1 MLKEKINLSYAAML
15 YDFEKILKRGGVD
28 KSLTEFILSTEN
40 EYAEEIGNIL
50 KYSDKDALLNSNLPY
65 DSLEYILYFAKSIA
79 TLSEGSE
86 KDNEVSLEPL
96 HSIFNKLNG
105 NDKRGVY
112 EENSIY
118 PAQEEVKLSRSYY
131 EDIVKNI
138 EAEIRNFTGTGED
151 IQSLLTA
158 MEKYTSGVPAGTDE
172 KNRDISVFEHSKLIA
187 AFANAIYDYLE
198 QNNISDFKSLLTDE
212 EYFTRKIFYLYSFD
226 FSGIQNFIYTI
237 VSNKALKTLR
247 TRSFYLEIFME
258 DVIDTL
264 LEELNLTRINL
275 LYAGGGHCY
284 LLFPNTEKT
293 LECIEAHKN
302 NVNKYLIDEYGIE
315 LYIAGGGSSCAPETF
330 KEGGGEKYGDLFRNV
345 SKALSDNKL
354 NRYSAEDLINLNFKE
369 AKNNERECNIC
380 HRTDRIHESEDG
392 LICENCLDI
401 QRFSREI
408 IKAKCYVIEKAGANK
423 PFASLPLPYG
433 KRIVATSKEDL
444 PEKMKEEN
452 FIRAYS
458 KNDNEIASTIK
469 LWVGDYAY
477 DDKLEIFTEDSEG
490 VNRLAVIRGDID
502 NLGQAFVKGFSKEYT
517 SLTRNAV
524 FSHSLSKFFKYE
536 INNILEEGTFFL
548 TDRDERARKALIVY
562 SGGDDVFVLG
572 AWNDILEFAVD
583 LHNRFKAF
591 SMGALTLSAGI
602 GIYPER
608 FSIKLMSEATGKLED
623 AAKSNKY
630 MKDNVE
636 MSKNSVCIFNEDLA
650 FSWEDFIKNV
660 LGEKFSV
667 IKKRVTNL
675 DDKGKVFLYRVLEL
689 FTKMDDKLNLARLAY
704 TLARAEPKEE
714 ELRKIHQEF
723 SKAVYKFAKSAKDR
737 KEFIAAMH
745 IFLYLERR

>member
-1 MLKEKINLSYAAML
+1 MLKEKNNLSYAAML
-15 YDFEKILKRGGVD
+15 CDFEKILKRAGVN
-28 KSLTEFILSTEN
+28 KSLSEFILSTGN

-50 KYSDKDALLNSNLPY
+50 KYTGKEVLLNSNQPK

-79 TLSEGSE
+79 GLSEVPE

-96 HSIFNKLNG
+96 YSIFNKLNG

-112 EENSIY
+112 EEDSIY
-118 PAQEEVKLSRSYY
+118 PVEKEVKLSRSYY
-131 EDIVKNI
+131 EDIVNKI
-138 EAEIRNFTGTGED
+138 EEEIKNFTGTGED
-151 IQSLLTA
+151 VQSLLFA
-158 MEKYTSGVPAGTDE
+158 MEKYISTVPATTVE

-187 AFANAIYDYLE
+187 AFANATYDYLE

-212 EYFTRKIFYLYSFD
+212 EYFSREIFYLYSFD

-237 VSNKALKTLR
+237 VNNKALKTLR

-275 LYAGGGHCY
+275 LYSGGGHCY

-293 LECIEAHKN
+293 LDCIETHKN

-315 LYIAGGGSSCAPETF
+315 LYIAGGGSTCAPETF
-330 KEGGGEKYGDLFRNV
+330 MAEGGERYGDLFRNV
-345 SKALSDNKL
+345 SNALSDNKL

-408 IKAKCYVIEKAGANK
+408 IKAKCYVIEKAGPNK
-423 PFASLPLPYG
+423 PFSSLPLPYD
-433 KRIVATSKEDL
+433 KRIVAISNNAL

-458 KNDNEIASTIK
+458 KNDNEVASTIK

-502 NLGQAFVKGFSKEYT
+502 NLGQAFVKGFSDEYT

-548 TDRDERARKALIVY
+548 TERDERARKALIVY

-572 AWNDILEFAVD
+572 AWDDILEFAVD
-583 LHNRFKAF
+583 LHERLKKF

-608 FSIKLMSEATGKLED
+608 FSIKLMSEATGRLED
-623 AAKSNKY
+623 AAKSNRY

-636 MSKNSVCIFNEDLA
+636 ISKNSVCIFNEDLV

-660 LGEKFSV
+660 LGEKFLV

-675 DDKGKVFLYRVLEL
+675 DDKGKVFLYRVVEL
-689 FTKMDDKLNLARLAY
+689 FTKMDEKLNLARLAY

-745 IFLYLERR
+745 IFIYLERR

>member
-1 MLKEKINLSYAAML
+1 MLKKRINLSYAAL
-15 YDFEKILKRGGVD
+15 LCDFEKILKRAGIN
-28 KSLTEFILSTEN
+28 KSLTEFILSTGN
-40 EYAEEIGNIL
+40 TYAAEIGDIL
-50 KYSDKDALLNSNLPY
+50 KYAGKDDLLNSNLSK
-65 DSLEYILYFAKSIA
+65 DSPRYILYFAKSIA
-79 TLSEGSE
+79 ALKESGENEGE
-86 KDNEVSLEPL
+86 NLYAPL
-96 HSIFNKLNG
+96 YSIFNKLNG
-105 NDKRGVY
+105 NDKNGVY
-112 EENSIY
+112 KENSIY

-131 EDIVKNI
+131 EDIVNKI
-138 EAEIRNFTGTGED
+138 EAEIKNFKGTSED
-151 IQSLLTA
+151 VQSLITA
-158 MEKYTSGVPAGTDE
+158 MEKYTWGVPVNTDS
-172 KNRDISVFEHSKLIA
+172 KDRDISVYEYSKLIA
-187 AFANAIYDYLE
+187 AFAMATYDYLE

-212 EYFTRKIFYLYSFD
+212 EYFTRKIFYIYSFD

-264 LEELNLTRINL
+264 LKELNLTRINL

-284 LLFPNTEKT
+284 LLLSNTEKT

-302 NVNKYLIDEYGIE
+302 VVNKYLIDEYGIE

-330 KEGGGEKYGDLFRNV
+330 KDGGGEKYGDLFRNV

-369 AKNNERECNIC
+369 IKNNERECNIC

-392 LICENCLDI
+392 MICENCLDI

-408 IKAKCYVIEKAGANK
+408 IKAKCYVIEKSGANK
-423 PFASLPLPYG
+423 PFASLPLPYD
-433 KRIVATSKEDL
+433 KRIVAVSNSAL
-444 PEKMKEEN
+444 SEKMEEEN

-458 KNDNEIASTIK
+458 KNDNEVASAIK

-490 VNRLAVIRGDID
+490 AGRLAVIRGDID
-502 NLGQAFVKGFSKEYT
+502 NLGQAFVKGFTDEHT

-524 FSHSLSKFFKYE
+524 FSHSLTKFFKYE
-536 INNILEEGTFFL
+536 INNILEEGNFFL
-548 TDRDERARKALIVY
+548 TERDEKNRKALIVY

-572 AWNDILEFAVD
+572 AWDDILEFAVD
-583 LHNRFKAF
+583 LHERFKAF

-608 FSIKLMSEATGKLED
+608 FSIKLMSEATGRLED

-630 MKDNVE
+630 MKDSVE

-650 FSWEDFIKNV
+650 FSWEDFTQNV

-667 IKKRVTNL
+667 IKKRITTL

-704 TLARAEPKEE
+704 TLAKVEPKEE
-714 ELRKIHQEF
+714 QERKIHQEF
-723 SKAVYKFAKSAKDR
+723 SKAVYKYAKSAKDR

-745 IFLYLERR
+745 VFLYLERR

>member
-1 MLKEKINLSYAAML
+1 MLKEKINLSYAALL
-15 YDFEKILKRGGVD
+15 YDFEKILKRAGVN
-28 KSLTEFILSTEN
+28 KSLSKFILSTGN
-40 EYAEEIGNIL
+40 TCTAEIGNIL
-50 KYSDKDALLNSNLPY
+50 KYTGKDELLNSNQPKG
-65 DSLEYILYFAKSIA
+65 SLSYILYFANSLA
-79 TLSEGSE
+79 TLSEGPE
-86 KDNEVSLEPL
+86 KDNKVSLEPL
-96 HSIFNKLNG
+96 YSIFNKLNG

-112 EENSIY
+112 GENSIY

-131 EDIVKNI
+131 EDIVNNI
-138 EAEIRNFTGTGED
+138 EAEIKKFKGTDEG

-158 MEKYTSGVPAGTDE
+158 MEKYTSTVPVTTDG
-172 KNRDISVFEHSKLIA
+172 KNRDISVYEHSKLIA

-198 QNNISDFKSLLTDE
+198 QNNISDFKSLLTNE

-293 LECIEAHKN
+293 LDCIDAHKN
-302 NVNKYLIDEYGIE
+302 NVNKYLIDEYGTE
-315 LYIAGGGSSCAPETF
+315 LYIAGGGSACAPETF
-330 KEGGGEKYGDLFRNV
+330 KDGGEKYGDLFRNV
-345 SKALSDNKL
+345 SQALSDNKL

-369 AKNNERECNIC
+369 TKNNERECNIC
-380 HRTDRIHESEDG
+380 HRTDRIYESEDG

-408 IKAKCYVIEKAGANK
+408 INAKCYVIEKAGPNK
-423 PFASLPLPYG
+423 PFSSLPLPYG
-433 KRIVATSKEDL
+433 KRIVAVSKEDL

-490 VNRLAVIRGDID
+490 TSRLAVIRGDID
-502 NLGQAFVKGFSKEYT
+502 NLGQAFVRGFSNEYT

-524 FSHSLSKFFKYE
+524 FSHSLTKFFKYE

-548 TDRDERARKALIVY
+548 TERDEKSRKALIVY

-583 LHNRFKAF
+583 LHNRLKVF

-602 GIYPER
+602 GTYPER

-636 MSKNSVCIFNEDLA
+636 MSKNSVCIFNEDFA
-650 FSWEDFIKNV
+650 FSWEDFTQNV

-667 IKKRVTNL
+667 IKKRIANL
-675 DDKGKVFLYRVLEL
+675 DDKGKVFIYRLLEL

-704 TLARAEPKEE
+704 TLAKAEPKEAKQ
-714 ELRKIHQEF
+714 RKIHQEF

-745 IFLYLERR
+745 IFIYLERR